1 MKKLL
6 ILIVVSL
13 AISTAIFF
21 INSTVIKSTWSD
33 ILIEILVLAIPV
45 FIVVALL
52 FYANRAI
59 VRRINSMRK

>member
-33 ILIEILVLAIPV
+33 ILIEILVMAIPV

-59 VRRINSMRK
+59 IRRINSMRK